1 MSGMVGG
8 MLTAATSVLTR
19 AVELDTKARMDEAV
33 VCYQEGL
40 QLLMDVMKNTPAGDS
55 KEKLRE
61 KVKTYMARAEELKK
75 LVEAEKQ
82 AGKYHEQ
89 IHIENDS
96 TGHSYSRLFGQF
108 LDATLT
114 EVIVEDPYIRS
125 THQLYNFLR
134 FCEMV
139 VKSEAKVRSIKL
151 ITGQDERPDQRSNQ
165 EGKLRDLAT
174 SLTSYN
180 ISLEWQYS
188 NTLHDREIRR
198 LSCSWVIEA
207 ASGYDDVIIQM
218 EVLNS
223 SLEYSLACVR
233 DSVEIRDGDKEF
245 HRSLA
250 SWCGATWPEGPLS
263 TSRDKAYIGF
273 STDFKKN
280 NYMGFILAYWLEKKP
295 IQLTH
300 DRRTVNYVLLGVGL
314 TLLLAV
320 PVCFLGLYIG
330 HDVNQRHSVVI
341 SERKSGYNGNVTTR
355 RKTS

>member
-1 MSGMVGG
+1 MFW
-8 MLTAATSVLTR
+8 
-19 AVELDTKARMDEAV
+19 
-33 VCYQEGL
+33 
-40 QLLMDVMKNTPAGDS
+40 
-55 KEKLRE
+55 
-61 KVKTYMARAEELKK
+61 TYWACLILAF
-75 LVEAEKQ
+75 V
-82 AGKYHEQ
+82 
-89 IHIENDS
+89 
-96 TGHSYSRLFGQF
+96 
-108 LDATLT
+108 
-114 EVIVEDPYIRS
+114 
-125 THQLYNFLR
+125 R
-134 FCEMV
+134 FCLCIPGCPPE
-139 VKSEAKVRSIKL
+139 
-151 ITGQDERPDQRSNQ
+151 T
-165 EGKLRDLAT
+165 T
-174 SLTSYN
+174 SLTAYQTTKYLTSPNYPGN
-180 ISLEWQYS
+180 YGVFE
-188 NTLHDREIRR
+188 ER

-300 DRRTVNYVLLGVGL
+300 DRTWGSVNYVLLGVGL

-330 HDVNQRHSVVI
+330 HDVNQRRSVVI
-341 SERKSGYNGNVTTR
+341 SERKSGCNGHVTTR